1 MLQVALSSK
10 SLLQQLI
17 VSVCL
22 CVSIRG
28 LCLKPLAHATKRA
41 MKATKRASLP
51 NCKNFR
57 NCRNRVPTMRS
68 NVCRQ
73 CFKQQAC
80 LSGAQSSG
88 NVKGNPGNAGNVKQG
103 ASKRR
108 AGRRSGLKRSAKHA
122 LVVKKKWLDK
132 ILNGTKDWEIRG
144 CSTQKRG
151 WTHFAESQAGGKLVG
166 RARLVN
172 CKEVPTKDFMKHKKH
187 HCVTD
192 MKDVPYK
199 RIFAWVVERAERFKK
214 PFVYKHRTGA
224 VIWVKVGR
232 ED

>member
-1 MLQVALSSK
+1 MLQMALSSK
-10 SLLQQLI
+10 SSLQQLI

-103 ASKRR
+103 ASKSACRCGSKGSRSFDSKGDRR
-108 AGRRSGLKRSAKHA
+108 IDTERLGR
-122 LVVKKKWLDK
+122 
-132 ILNGTKDWEIRG
+132 
-144 CSTQKRG
+144 
-151 WTHFAESQAGGKLVG
+151 
-166 RARLVN
+166 
-172 CKEVPTKDFMKHKKH
+172 
-187 HCVTD
+187 HCIVD
-192 MKDVPYK
+192 NIYLIP
-199 RIFAWVVERAERFKK
+199 
-214 PFVYKHRTGA
+214 
-224 VIWVKVGR
+224 
-232 ED
+232 